1 MPEAEDVITDAARF
15 AFDHVQ
21 QARLRRRQRQQQRGG
36 EPELALKS
44 VADRLDLLCNAACG
58 RSFRFHAAPAPLP
71 RTMLERLFR
80 RGQAPAHTMALP
92 ATDGQAIWLPS
103 PLRLAPGPAL
113 ERYRA
118 LALLQ
123 ATRAVRGAPA
133 FGARGDLAGALF
145 HVCEAWVGDALLQR
159 RLPGLAP
166 ALAQLRAEALA
177 ARPDP
182 ARLTGSV
189 AWIEQ
194 AVLRALRGQPPLA
207 ALPADALALSSAAL
221 YQVAAQVAAQAERDG
236 APASQGALLHKDL
249 WLGEFKR
256 PDAAPAALPGA
267 HDDLHPSRPPPRS
280 ARLARRPQARPAQ
293 EGEDDTAAPGPFV
306 LQTAQPHEK
315 AEDPM
320 GLQRPTDRD
329 TDTQAGQFGDAL
341 SELPEARLVATPG
354 TPAEV
359 LMSDEPI
366 AGTSASQ
373 PAPDS
378 GRQGTRHR
386 YPEWDYRCGA
396 YAACGS
402 VVWTTPAVAGD
413 AAIVERAVRQ
423 HATLLGAVRR
433 GFQLLRA
440 RRVRHRFQLDG
451 EALDVDAWVD
461 AESARRAGGE
471 PDGRVFETQRL
482 ERRDLAVL
490 VLVDVSGSTDGWISD
505 QRRVIDVEREALLLV
520 SHALDALGEPF
531 GVQAFSGEGREGVV
545 VRDLKRFAEPYS
557 QAVALR
563 IAGIEPE
570 HYTRTG
576 SAVRHAAAT
585 LAAQPARHRLLLL
598 LTDGKPND
606 VDIYEGKY
614 GLHDLR
620 QAVVEAGNSGIA
632 TFCLTIDHQ
641 AAHYLGQ
648 VFGRHQFAILPRTE
662 LLATVLLSWLRK
674 LVA

>member
-1 MPEAEDVITDAARF
+1 MAEAEDVITDAARY
-15 AFDHVQ
+15 AFDYVL
-21 QARLRRRQRQQQRGG
+21 QARQRKRQRGG
-36 EPELALKS
+36 EAGLALK
-44 VADRLDLLCNAACG
+44 ALAERLDLLCNAAFG
-58 RSFRFHAAPAPLP
+58 RAFRFHTAQAPLP
-71 RTMLERLFR
+71 RTVLERLFR
-80 RGQAPAHTMALP
+80 RGQAPAHTIALP
-92 ATDGQAIWLPS
+92 ATDGQTIWLPR
-103 PLRLAPGPAL
+103 PLRLDPGPAL

-123 ATRAVRGAPA
+123 AARAVRGAPA
-133 FGARGDLAGALF
+133 FGARQDLAAALF
-145 HVCEAWVGDALLQR
+145 HVCEAWVSDALLQR
-159 RLPGLAP
+159 RFPGLRP

-182 ARLTGSV
+182 RRLAGSV

-194 AVLRALRGQPPLA
+194 AVLRALNGQPPLT
-207 ALPADALALSSAAL
+207 ALPADALTLPSAAL
-221 YQVAAQVAAQAERDG
+221 YQLAARAAREASPPG
-236 APASQGALLHKDL
+236 AGALSQKTLLHKDL
-249 WLGEFKR
+249 WLGDFKP
-256 PDAAPAALPGA
+256 PDATPTPLSGGHGETSGLP
-267 HDDLHPSRPPPRS
+267 DKPRS
-280 ARLARRPQARPAQ
+280 ARLARRPQARPARD
-293 EGEDDTAAPGPFV
+293 GEDDPASPGPFV
-306 LQTAQPHEK
+306 VQTAQPHEK

-329 TDTQAGQFGDAL
+329 ADTAADDFGDAL

-359 LMSDEPI
+359 LMSDEPVTG
-366 AGTSASQ
+366 AGARQ
-373 PAPDS
+373 GAPA
-378 GRQGTRHR
+378 GERQGTRHR
-386 YPEWDYRCGA
+386 YREWDYRRRDYTA
-396 YAACGS
+396 SGS
-402 VVWTTPAVAGD
+402 VVWSTPAVAGD
-413 AAIVERAVRQ
+413 PAVVERAVRQ
-423 HATLLGAVRR
+423 HATLLDSVRR
-433 GFQLLRA
+433 GFQLLSARRA
-440 RRVRHRFQLDG
+440 RHRHQLDG
-451 EALDVDAWVD
+451 EELDVDAWVD
-461 AESARRAGGE
+461 AESARRAGGD

-531 GVQAFSGEGREGVV
+531 SVMAFSGEGPQAVVIREI
-545 VRDLKRFAEPYS
+545 KRFAESYN

-576 SAVRHAAAT
+576 SAVRHAAAS

-606 VDIYEGKY
+606 VDVYEGKY
-614 GLHDLR
+614 GLHDVR
-620 QAVVEAGNSGIA
+620 QAVVEASNSGIA

-648 VFGRHQFAILPRTE
+648 VFGAHRFAVLPRTE

>member
-1 MPEAEDVITDAARF
+1 MPEAEDVITDAARY
-15 AFDHVQ
+15 AFDYVQ
-21 QARLRRRQRQQQRGG
+21 QARQRKRQRGG
-36 EPELALKS
+36 DTGLALKA
-44 VADRLDLLCNAACG
+44 VAGRLDLLCNAAFG
-58 RSFRFHAAPAPLP
+58 RAFRFHAAQAPLP
-71 RTMLERLFR
+71 RTLLARLFR
-80 RGQAPAHTMALP
+80 RGQAPAHTIALP
-92 ATDGQAIWLPS
+92 ATDGRTIWLPS
-103 PLRLAPGPAL
+103 PLRCDPDAAL

-118 LALLQ
+118 LALLH

-133 FGARGDLAGALF
+133 FGVRDDLAAALF
-145 HVCEAWVGDALLQR
+145 HVCEAWVSDALLQR
-159 RLPGLAP
+159 RFPGLRP

-182 ARLTGSV
+182 RRLTGAV
-189 AWIEQ
+189 AWIEP
-194 AVLRALRGQPPLA
+194 AVQRALNGQPPLA
-207 ALPADALALSSAAL
+207 TLPVDALALPSAAL
-221 YQVAAQVAAQAERDG
+221 YQLAAQAACEAPPAG
-236 APASQGALLHKDL
+236 AGALLHKDL
-249 WLGEFKR
+249 WLGEFKP
-256 PDAAPAALPGA
+256 PDAAPAPLPGK
-267 HDDLHPSRPPPRS
+267 HDDAPALRDTPRS
-280 ARLARRPQARPAQ
+280 ARLARRPQARPAR
-293 EGEDDTAAPGPFV
+293 EGEDEPASPGAFV

-320 GLQRPTDRD
+320 GLQRPADRD
-329 TDTQAGQFGDAL
+329 ADTAADDFGDAL

-359 LMSDEPI
+359 LMSDEPVT
-366 AGTSASQ
+366 GTSSKQTSRA
-373 PAPDS
+373 
-378 GRQGTRHR
+378 GERQGTRHR
-386 YPEWDYRCGA
+386 YREWDYRRRDYTVSGT
-396 YAACGS
+396 
-402 VVWTTPAVAGD
+402 VVWSTPAVAGD
-413 AAIVERAVRQ
+413 PAVVERALRQ
-423 HATLLGAVRR
+423 HATLLASVRR

-440 RRVRHRFQLDG
+440 RRARHRHQLDG
-451 EALDVDAWVD
+451 EELDVDAWVD

-531 GVQAFSGEGREGVV
+531 GVMAFSGEGPDGVV
-545 VRDLKRFAEPYS
+545 VREIKRFAERYG

-576 SAVRHAAAT
+576 SAVRHAAAC
-585 LAAQPARHRLLLL
+585 LAAQPAKHRLLLL

-606 VDIYEGKY
+606 VDVYEGKY
-614 GLHDLR
+614 GLHDVR

-632 TFCLTIDHQ
+632 TFCMTIDHQ

-648 VFGRHQFAILPRTE
+648 VFGQHRFAILPRTE
-662 LLATVLLSWLRK
+662 LLATVLLAWLRK

>member
-15 AFDHVQ
+15 AFDHLQ
-21 QARLRRRQRQQQRGG
+21 RARQRHRQRQQQHGG
-36 EPELALKS
+36 EPELALKT
-44 VADRLDLLCNAACG
+44 VAERLDLLCNAAYG

-80 RGQAPAHTMALP
+80 RGQARAHTVALP

-103 PLRLAPGPAL
+103 TLRLAPGPAL

-133 FGARGDLAGALF
+133 FGARDDLAGALF
-145 HVCEAWVGDALLQR
+145 HVCEAWACEVLLLR
-159 RLPGLAP
+159 RLPGLGP
-166 ALAQLRAEALA
+166 TLAQLRAEALA

-182 ARLTGSV
+182 ARLTGGV

-207 ALPADALALSSAAL
+207 ALPADALALSCAAL
-221 YQVAAQVAAQAERDG
+221 YQVAAQVAREVP
-236 APASQGALLHKDL
+236 PASQGALLHKDL

-256 PDAAPAALPGA
+256 PDAAPAALPGGQDSGHA
-267 HDDLHPSRPPPRS
+267 SRQPPRS
-280 ARLARRPQARPAQ
+280 ARLARRPQARAAR
-293 EGEDDTAAPGPFV
+293 EGEDDQTSPGPFV

-329 TDTQAGQFGDAL
+329 TDTQASDFGDAL

-354 TPAEV
+354 APAEV

-366 AGTSASQ
+366 AGTGAGQ
-373 PAPDS
+373 PAAH
-378 GRQGTRHR
+378 GGLQGTRHN
-386 YPEWDYRCGA
+386 YPEWDYRRGD
-396 YAACGS
+396 YASAGS

-413 AAIVERAVRQ
+413 PAIVERAVRQ

-440 RRVRHRFQLDG
+440 RRVRHRFQPDG

-482 ERRDLAVL
+482 QRRDLAVL

-531 GVQAFSGEGREGVV
+531 GVMAFSGEGREGVV
-545 VRDLKRFAEPYS
+545 VRDIKRFTEPYR

-606 VDIYEGKY
+606 VDLYEGKY

-620 QAVVEAGNSGIA
+620 QAVVEADNSGIA

>member
-1 MPEAEDVITDAARF
+1 MPEAEDVITDAARY
-15 AFDHVQ
+15 AFDHLQ
-21 QARLRRRQRQQQRGG
+21 RARQRRRQQQGG
-36 EPELALKS
+36 GPPIVALKS
-44 VADRLDLLCNAACG
+44 VAGRLDLLCNAAFG
-58 RSFRFHAAPAPLP
+58 RSFRFHAAQVPLP
-71 RTMLERLFR
+71 RTMLDRLFR
-80 RGQAPAHTMALP
+80 RGQAPVHTIALP

-103 PLRLAPGPAL
+103 SLTLAPGPAL

-133 FGARGDLAGALF
+133 FGARADLAGALF
-145 HVCEAWVGDALLQR
+145 HVCEAWICDALLQR
-159 RLPGLAP
+159 RLPGLGP

-182 ARLTGSV
+182 ARLSGSV

-207 ALPADALALSSAAL
+207 TLPADALALSCAAL
-221 YQVAAQVAAQAERDG
+221 YQLAEQATRE
-236 APASQGALLHKDL
+236 APPAGHGALLHKDL
-249 WLGEFKR
+249 WLGDFKQ
-256 PDAAPAALPGA
+256 PDARPAALPGA
-267 HDDLHPSRPPPRS
+267 RDDPHASRQPPRS
-280 ARLARRPQARPAQ
+280 ARLARRPQARPVRD
-293 EGEDDTAAPGPFV
+293 GEDEQASPGPFV

-315 AEDPM
+315 AEDPA

-329 TDTQAGQFGDAL
+329 ADTQADDFGDAL

-359 LMSDEPI
+359 LMSEEPVPGAS
-366 AGTSASQ
+366 AGQQAGIG
-373 PAPDS
+373 
-378 GRQGTRHR
+378 GREGTRHHYR
-386 YPEWDYRCGA
+386 EWDYRRGD

-413 AAIVERAVRQ
+413 PAIVERAMRR

-440 RRVRHRFQLDG
+440 RRVRHRYQLEG

-461 AESARRAGGE
+461 GEAARRAGGE

-490 VLVDVSGSTDGWISD
+490 VLVDASGSTDGWISD

-531 GVQAFSGEGREGVV
+531 GVMAFSGEGREGVAI
-545 VRDLKRFAEPYS
+545 RDIKHFREPYS

-576 SAVRHAAAT
+576 SAVRHAAAS

-606 VDIYEGKY
+606 VDVYEGQY

-632 TFCLTIDHQ
+632 TFCLTVDHQ

-674 LVA
+674 LVV